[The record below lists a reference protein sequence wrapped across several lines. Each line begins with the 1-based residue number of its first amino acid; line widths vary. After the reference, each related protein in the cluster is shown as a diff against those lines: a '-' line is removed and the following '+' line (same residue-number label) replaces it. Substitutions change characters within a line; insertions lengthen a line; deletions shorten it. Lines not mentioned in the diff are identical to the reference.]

1 VTFRRAAAGV
11 LVLAAAL
18 AALLLT
24 RGGDE
29 RRPPATHPKPAP
41 IVLDRPADGP
51 SLAVG
56 ITEENP
62 NLIADVPPPDEL
74 PVWARWRDQM
84 ARLDPLVYR
93 IFVPWNEVQPRADA
107 PPDLALAEH
116 GCVRDKIPC
125 APFAGLQDQLRAV
138 AATGRPAMI
147 VLAGLPD
154 WAVAH
159 VAGCM
164 RGASPIAGIPR
175 DDALPAYRKLI
186 GDVLALARA
195 EGADVRYLSPY
206 NEPNHPYSLAPQRTR
221 CDPAAP
227 SLAARGYAP
236 LARAARRALPGDVE
250 LVLGETAGFREPTA
264 RATGVPELIRELP
277 RSVVCSSTVWSQHAY
292 IGGTDPVA
300 AVEKALDA
308 RRCPHE
314 HAIWITETGVGPAPG
329 GLSLARG
336 ITSEAQGC
344 RLLHRRLLQ
353 WYRDPRVTLAVQ
365 YEFREDNLF
374 PTGLVTTD
382 LTRARPALAEWQAW
396 GGDRRPDA
404 PPPPSTC

>member
-1 VTFRRAAAGV
+1 M
-11 LVLAAAL
+11 LAAAL
-18 AALLLT
+18 AVLLLSS
-24 RGGDE
+24 RGE
-29 RRPPATHPKPAP
+29 EPRPRATHPKPAP
-41 IVLDRPADGP
+41 PVLDRPAGGP

-62 NLIADVPPPDEL
+62 NLIADLPPPDPAPWPHWRAEMRRL
-74 PVWARWRDQM
+74 HPV
-84 ARLDPLVYR
+84 VYR

-107 PPDLALAEH
+107 PPDLALAQN
-116 GCVRDKIPC
+116 GCVRDKGPC
-125 APFAGLQDQLRAV
+125 ASFAGLRDQLRAL
-138 AATGRPAMI
+138 AARGWQGMI

-159 VAGCM
+159 VPGCT
-164 RGASPIAGIPR
+164 RGASPVAGMPR
-175 DDALPAYRKLI
+175 PDALSAYRTLI
-186 GDVLALARA
+186 ADVLALARD
-195 EGADVRYLSPY
+195 EGADVRYVSPY

-221 CDPAAP
+221 CDPSAP
-227 SLAARGYAP
+227 SLASRGYAP
-236 LARAARRALPGDVE
+236 LARAAQQALDDAPGDQE

-264 RATGVPELIRELP
+264 RATGVPELIRALP
-277 RSVVCSSTVWSQHAY
+277 RSLLCSARVWSQHAY

-300 AVEKALDA
+300 LVEKALDA
-308 RRCPHE
+308 RGCPRPY
-314 HAIWITETGVGPAPG
+314 AVWITETGVGPAPG

-336 ITSEAQGC
+336 ITSQAQGC

-382 LTRARPALAEWQAW
+382 LARTRPALAEWQAW

-404 PPPPSTC
+404 PPPASTCQGGSDPP